1 MKKNMKNRKQII
13 AGICSVCICFSMS
26 AMPISAE
33 DNTHLDLFVQ
43 NGAKSGNGTKDAPF
57 ATIEEARDYIRQIK
71 KDGKYPAHG
80 VTVNLRGGNYF
91 ISDTIEFTEEDSGTS
106 DGEITYRAYVNED
119 VTINGGIEI
128 NLNKFANISDS
139 EVLKRVPANAKKGIK
154 QYDLFKNGIT
164 KEMIGEIYYINTS
177 MNTSIG
183 EKYYGMKAGKNIS
196 AYFDGEMLD
205 VARWPNGEYAT
216 IEKVIDPGALSAGW
230 NEGKKGT
237 AEYVEEADRVPRGMK
252 ISIPSEKAKLW
263 SNVKD
268 IWAYGQWTYTWSY
281 LTTPIKSIDAE
292 NAVME
297 TVLDGVSGARKG
309 QPYYVFNLLEELDTP
324 GEYYIDR
331 DSGILYF
338 YPPKSSGTFEMA
350 LLQKDII
357 KLTGTKN
364 LKFKGLRIK
373 NGLSKGIAATDVD
386 NIGVEHCVLTQ
397 INTLAI
403 DITGNTYNSY
413 VTGSL
418 LYNLGGTGIFI
429 GGGDMKEMIPDNCY
443 VENCWIHDF
452 GKIYTTY
459 NPGVYLRGVGTRVSH
474 CRINNAPHSA
484 ILTATR
490 PNQKIEYC
498 EIYDALQETS
508 DSGAIYTGK
517 TWIGRNLEIS
527 NNYIHDIA
535 VGMADGHGVYLDD
548 FYCGGVV
555 KNNIFENIL
564 GEKSCAIAGGGRD
577 SQYTDNIFINCYG
590 TYRALASKNGGWWG
604 NGVDSWLVSNGFG
617 LNSVNIEKYAE
628 QFPHFTDYKKDDG
641 KGKLSE
647 EDAAYNMNYKYSVYD
662 RNYKINTKLDPYWN
676 SDGGFAT
683 EEERFASIKWETKD
697 YVKAV
702 EGADPGFENIGK
714 KDYRMKKD
722 AEIYKKIPG
731 FEACDFENVGVYT
744 QRLKDKL
751 GDTVSLKIDS
761 PIIYNGFQAMM
772 IDKNNLD
779 VRPVIV
785 GGRTMLPVRVLAE
798 IFGGSAD
805 WNEDSRT
812 ATLKIGSNEIVLDI
826 ANGTITKNG
835 ERVESDAA
843 PMVYENRTVAPLRIV
858 GEMMDKNIDWYDGG
872 YDNRL
877 IFISDAKVFDHKS
890 DIMYINEMSRRL
902 GVK

>member
-1 MKKNMKNRKQII
+1 MKNQKKII
-13 AGICSVCICFSMS
+13 AGICSICICFSMS

-33 DNTHLDLFVQ
+33 DKTHLDLFVQ
-43 NGAKSGNGTKDAPF
+43 NGAKGGNGTKDAPF

-80 VTVNLRGGNYF
+80 VTVNLRGGVYF
-91 ISDTIEFTEEDSGTS
+91 IDNTVELTEEDSGTA
-106 DGEITYRAYVNED
+106 DGEITYRAYTNED
-119 VTINGGIEI
+119 VTLNGGIDI
-128 NLNKFANISDS
+128 SLNQFKNVDDS
-139 EVLKRVPANAKKGIK
+139 EVLARVPSNAKKGIK

-164 KEMIGEIYYINTS
+164 KEMIGEIHYVSSYAYTGIY
-177 MNTSIG
+177 
-183 EKYYGMKAGKNIS
+183 EKYFGMKSGNNVT

-205 VARWPNGEYAT
+205 LARWPNGEYAE
-216 IEKVIDPGALSAGW
+216 ISNVIDPGSISHDW
-230 NEGKKGT
+230 QEDKKGT
-237 AEYVEEADRVPRGMK
+237 ANYVEEADRVPKGMK

-263 SNVKD
+263 SGIKD
-268 IWAYGQWTYTWSY
+268 LWAYGQWAYTWAFQS
-281 LTTPIKSIDAE
+281 TPVKSIDAE

-297 TVLDGVSGARKG
+297 TVTDCLMGARQG
-309 QPYYVFNLLEELDTP
+309 QPYYVFNLLEELDAP

-338 YPPKSSGTFEMA
+338 YPPKASGTFELA
-350 LLQKDII
+350 LLQNDMFS
-357 KLTGTKN
+357 LNGTKN
-364 LKFKGLRIK
+364 VKFKGLRIK
-373 NGLSKGIAATDVD
+373 NCLNKGIAATDVD
-386 NIGVEHCVLTQ
+386 NVGVEHCVLTN
-397 INTLAI
+397 INVEAI
-403 DITGNTYNSY
+403 NMTGNTYNSY

-418 LYNLGGTGIFI
+418 LYNLGGTGIKI
-429 GGGDMKEMIPDNCY
+429 GGGDAKEIVSDNCY

-459 NPGVYLRGVGTRVSH
+459 NPGVYLTGVGTRVSH

-484 ILTATR
+484 ILTTPR

-498 EIYDALQETS
+498 EIYNALQETS

-535 VGMADGHGVYLDD
+535 VGMEDGHGVYLDD

-555 KNNIFENIL
+555 KSNIFENIS

-590 TYRALASKNGGWWG
+590 TYRALASKTGGWWG
-604 NGVDSWLVSNGFG
+604 NDVAGSWVSNKGFG
-617 LNSVNIEKYAE
+617 LNTGINIEKYSE
-628 QFPHFTDYKKDDG
+628 QFPHFTDYKQDNATG
-641 KGKLSE
+641 SLSE
-647 EDAAYNMNYKYSVYD
+647 EDANYNMTYKYSVYD
-662 RNYKINTKLDPYWN
+662 RNYSINSKYDPYWN
-676 SDGGFAT
+676 NDGGYAA
-683 EEERFASIKWETKD
+683 EEDRFASIKWKTKD

-702 EGADPGFENIGK
+702 TGTDPGFENIDK

-731 FEACDFENVGVYT
+731 FESCDFENVGVYT
-744 QRLKDKL
+744 KTLRDML

-761 PIIYNGFQAMM
+761 PIIYNGFEEML

-805 WNEDSRT
+805 WDEESRT

-835 ERVESDAA
+835 EKIESDAA
-843 PMVYENRTVAPLRIV
+843 PMIYEGRTVAPLRTV
-858 GEMMDKNIDWYDGG
+858 GELMDKNIDWYDGG

-877 IFISDAKVFDHKS
+877 IFISEAQVFNHEN